1 MALLSVEKK
10 LIQVEKLQTVI
21 KMSGKF
27 YATKK
32 SLSVDKIDDTIK
44 YIETFTSEGTPV
56 TFVNDI
62 EDAAELFDIDKD
74 EIQIV

>member
-1 MALLSVEKK
+1 MYA
-10 LIQVEKLQTVI
+10 VI

-32 SLSVDKIDDTIK
+32 SLSVYKIDETIE
-44 YIETFTSEGTPV
+44 YIETFTNEGTPV

-74 EIQIV
+74 DIQIV